1 MSFLVTPGR
10 RRLRRGAA
18 PGAVEPPSGFR
29 SGNESGPSP
38 HRSAFRPDIEGLRA
52 VAVLAVL
59 AFHAGVPWT
68 TGGFVGVDVF
78 FVISGYLITGLLV
91 REAITTGRI
100 RLGDFFSRRARRLL
114 PPAAVVLAAV
124 ALAGAWLTVPLRRTD
139 LEYDVVAAALSFA
152 NWRFVSQR
160 TDYLAAGHDQ
170 SPLLHFWSLAVEEQ
184 FYLGWAPLLAVLVLC
199 AARAVRRGR
208 AVRLVVV
215 SAAAPLTLGSF
226 ALALYWTEH
235 SVSLAYLGTPSR
247 VWQFGVGAL
256 LALLPWHLMRG
267 PRPLRLL
274 CGWAGAAAIGW
285 CVVSYDGGTPY
296 PGVAAL
302 VPTLAT
308 AAVILAGT
316 PGRGE
321 RHTQGTWDVGRP
333 LSGRTP
339 RAVGRLS
346 YTLYLWHWPV
356 LVLAE
361 SRLGALGWPAK
372 TALTLAAVLPALA
385 TMHWVERPLRRSRT
399 VSELPR
405 RGLSV
410 GVSAIVLPV
419 ALALVVGTTTLRML
433 GPAGPVD
440 TRGLPPGAVSGPTLL
455 ARTAVTPLVDGPV
468 VPSPAQARGDF
479 PPDGACE
486 VAPSGTR
493 SPECL
498 FGAVDSPDRIVLL
511 GDSHAG
517 QWFSPM
523 LALASQRG
531 WALQEL
537 VKQGCPLPELAVDS
551 PQLGRA
557 YRECDAWRA
566 DSLERLRQQPKP
578 RLIVIASLNRYT
590 DDAELLAEA
599 WERTLTPLRAL
610 GAPIVYVE
618 DTPVPGRDIPACVS
632 GGPESPADC
641 AFGRAQALWP
651 DPPARRIASGALPG
665 VRSIGVNEVLCPGD
679 GPTCPAVLDRILLYR
694 DDAHLTNAAA
704 VVLTGRLERLLTE
717 AGLLPAVDGSAGSGA
732 GTPGADGWTRL
743 LRDDFD
749 GPAGA
754 PPSAATWI
762 HDMGTCYPGCPAPQ
776 WGTGEIETM
785 TDSTDNVRLDGRG
798 VLEIVPT
805 REEGRWS
812 SGRIETRRSDFAPP
826 PGGILRIEASI
837 ALPDVT
843 GEKAAGYWPAF
854 WTLGAPLRD
863 GYTGWPEVGELDVME
878 SVNGR
883 DSVFGTMHCGVLKGG
898 PCREPAGLSS
908 GPQPCAGCRTAFHS
922 YAVEVDLT
930 PGAQEV
936 RWHLDGRVYHRVT
949 ADGMDPG
956 TWKAAVDHGL
966 FLILNVAVGGDLPL
980 ADGANAGPATEPGHA
995 MRVDHVSVSVR
1006 ERTS

>member
-1 MSFLVTPGR
+1 MSFLVTPVR
-10 RRLRRGAA
+10 RLLRRGAA
-18 PGAVEPPSGFR
+18 PGSGDVPSGSR
-29 SGNESGPSP
+29 SGSESGPSP

-59 AFHAGVPWT
+59 AFHAGIPWT

-114 PPAAVVLAAV
+114 PSAAVVLAVVAV
-124 ALAGAWLTVPLRRTD
+124 AGAGLTVPLRRTGM
-139 LEYDVVAAALSFA
+139 EYDVVAAALSFA

-184 FYLGWAPLLAVLVLC
+184 FYLFWAPLLAVLVLG

-215 SAAAPLTLGSF
+215 LAAAPLACASYALG
-226 ALALYWTEH
+226 AYWTEH
-235 SVSLAYLGTPSR
+235 SVSLAYLATPSR

-285 CVVSYDGGTPY
+285 CVVSYDAGTPY
-296 PGVAAL
+296 PGHAAL

-308 AAVILAGT
+308 AAVILAAI

-321 RHTQGTWDVGRP
+321 RYTPGTWDVGRL
-333 LSGRTP
+333 LSGRAP

-346 YTLYLWHWPV
+346 YNLYLWHWPV
-356 LVLAE
+356 LVLADA
-361 SRLGALGWPAK
+361 RLGTLGWPSK

-385 TMHWVERPLRRSRT
+385 TMRWVEQPLRRSRT

-410 GVSAIVLPV
+410 GITAIVLPV
-419 ALALVVGTTTLRML
+419 VLALVVGTTTLRVL
-433 GPAGPVD
+433 GPVTPVD
-440 TRGLPPGAVSGPTLL
+440 TQGLPPGAASGPTLL
-455 ARTAVTPLVDGPV
+455 ARTSGTPLVDGPV
-468 VPSPAQARGDF
+468 VPSPAQARQDF

-486 VAPSGTR
+486 VAPAGTR
-493 SPECL
+493 SPDCL
-498 FGAVDSPDRIVLL
+498 FGVVDSPDRIVLL

-537 VKQGCPLPELAVDS
+537 VKQGCPLPELAVNS

-557 YRECDAWRA
+557 YRECDTWRA

-590 DDAELLAEA
+590 DDAELLARA
-599 WERTLTPLRAL
+599 WEKTLTPLRAL
-610 GAPIVYVE
+610 GAPIVYIE
-618 DTPVPGRDIPACVS
+618 DTPVPGTDIPACVS
-632 GGPESPADC
+632 GSPGSPDAC
-641 AFGRAQALWP
+641 AFSRADAQLP
-651 DPPARRIASGALPG
+651 DPLAVRIASGALPG
-665 VRSIGVNEVLCPGD
+665 VRSVGVNAVLCPGD

-704 VVLTGRLERLLTE
+704 VVLTSRLERLLTE
-717 AGLLPAVDGSAGSGA
+717 SGLLPGPAGAPAPGA
-732 GTPGADGWTRL
+732 GADGWTRL
-743 LRDDFD
+743 LHDDFD
-749 GPAGA
+749 GPAGSS
-754 PPSAATWI
+754 PSAVDWL
-762 HDMGTCYPGCPAPQ
+762 HDLGTCYPGCPAPQ

-785 TDSTDNVRLDGRG
+785 TDSTDNVRLDGKG
-798 VLEIVPT
+798 ALEIVPT
-805 REEGRWS
+805 RKDGQWS

-826 PGGILRIEASI
+826 PGGVLRIEASI

-843 GEKAAGYWPAF
+843 GERAAGYWPAF

-863 GYTGWPEVGELDVME
+863 GYTGWPRVGELDIME
-878 SVNGR
+878 NVNGR
-883 DSVFGTMHCGVLKGG
+883 DTVFGTMHCGVLEGG
-898 PCREPAGLSS
+898 PCQEPAGLTS
-908 GPQPCAGCRTAFHS
+908 GPQPCSGCGTAFHS
-922 YAVEVDLT
+922 YAVEVDLA
-930 PGAQEV
+930 PGAEEV
-936 RWHLDGRVYHRVT
+936 RWSLDGRVYHRVT
-949 ADGMDPG
+949 AGRMDPA
-956 TWKAAVDHGL
+956 TWKAAVEHGL
-966 FLILNVAVGGDLPL
+966 FLILNVAVGGSLPL
-980 ADGANAGPATEPGHA
+980 ADGADAGPATEPGHA
-995 MRVDHVSVSVR
+995 MRVDHVIVSAW
-1006 ERTS
+1006 ERTAQR